1 VSNVTL
7 FLNNGRRLYAYV
19 CAETIEERIASLL
32 QRKQELF
39 DELID
44 GVTLDLTTVLTSDE
58 LFGLFGLA
66 P

>member
-1 VSNVTL
+1 MTL
-7 FLNNGRRLYAYV
+7 FPNNGRRLYAYV

-32 QRKQELF
+32 QRK

>member
-1 VSNVTL
+1 MTL
-7 FLNNGRRLYAYV
+7 FPNNGRRLYAYV
-19 CAETIEERIASLL
+19 CAETIEKRIASLL